1 MFVLYIYN
9 KKTENKKGFV
19 FIAFMMM
26 HDKMKETKNQI
37 LAPQVHTMYG
47 NRKRGVDF
55 VCLLL
60 TSYSIRI

>member
-1 MFVLYIYN
+1 MLYIYK

-19 FIAFMMM
+19 FIVFMMM

-37 LAPQVHTMYG
+37 LAPQVYAMYG

-55 VCLLL
+55 VYLLL
-60 TSYSIRI
+60 TSYSIGI